1 MQITIQNPE
10 QFATWH
16 NVIGVV
22 LFSRP
27 QDSIVNFFT
36 EDLVHQKV
44 KRDELGSPSMVD
56 LMKELEENAQLRYI
70 AEQNNLLTIDN
81 QQTLDFL
88 KYASSYN

>member
-10 QFATWH
+10 QFATWR
-16 NVIGVV
+16 NVIGVI

-27 QDSIVNFFT
+27 QDLIVNFFT

-56 LMKELEENAQLRYI
+56 LMTELEENAQLRYI